1 MFSTTASY
9 GLIARILHWGM
20 AIAIV
25 AMFALGLWMRQL
37 DYYSPYYQSAPHI
50 HKSVGI
56 ILFVLLL
63 LRVIWRLIDRQP
75 SHDSLSPLRK
85 RLSHIVH
92 WLFYPLLLGLM
103 IAGYFIS
110 TADGRSISVFGLFD
124 VPAVINKK
132 GVEATAGLIHY
143 YMAFLII
150 GIAALHAGAALYHH
164 FIIKD
169 GVLTSMLGF
178 GRSND
183 ISTDNEIKE

>member
-1 MFSTTASY
+1 M
-9 GLIARILHWGM
+9 
-20 AIAIV
+20 
-25 AMFALGLWMRQL
+25 
-37 DYYSPYYQSAPHI
+37 
-50 HKSVGI
+50 
-56 ILFVLLL
+56 LLL
-63 LRVIWRLIDRQP
+63 FRVVWRLIDEQP
-75 SHDSLSPLRK
+75 NHEGVSALNK

-92 WLFYPLLLGLM
+92 WLFYPLLMGLM

-132 GVEATAGLIHY
+132 GIEATAGLIHY

-164 FIIKD
+164 FITKD

-183 ISTDNEIKE
+183 VSIDNEIKE

>member
-1 MFSTTASY
+1 MFSTIASY

-20 AIAIV
+20 ALAII

-63 LRVIWRLIDRQP
+63 FRLIWRLIDRQP
-75 SHDSLSPLRK
+75 SQDGLNPLNK

-132 GVEATAGLIHY
+132 GIEATAGLIHY
-143 YMAFLII
+143 YMAVLII
-150 GIAALHAGAALYHH
+150 AFAALHAGAALYHH
-164 FIIKD
+164 FITKD

-178 GRSND
+178 GRSNN
-183 ISTDNEIKE
+183 ISIDNEIKE